1 VSAEQATALLV
12 ALTGLVG
19 AIGVLVAQLHQMRKD
34 LNGRLTELVATT
46 KLAAQKTG
54 ELAGRDWT
62 ERRGLDRPDDVQ
74 RVPLEQNE
82 KGHDDT

>member
-19 AIGVLVAQLHQMRKD
+19 ALSVLVVQLRQMRKD
-34 LNGRLTELVATT
+34 LNGRLTELVETT
-46 KLAAQKTG
+46 KLAATKTG
-54 ELAGRDWT
+54 ELAGRDFSD
-62 ERRGLDRPDDVQ
+62 RRFSDRPDDVQ
-74 RVPLEQNE
+74 RIPLEQNE